1 MRRSDC
7 GMILSSSSILIAGD
21 NPQKLALIELGLRDA
36 GYQSLAVSN
45 GIAGIAAMAERVQPQ
60 AIVVQ
65 LDQSSSRIQEGVLQ
79 LCRATL
85 MPMVMFVDSSD
96 KALTQSAIEA
106 GVAAYIVDGLKKERV
121 KSIFEMAISRFDERS
136 RLLCELEEARIE
148 LEDRKVID
156 RAKGFLMQS
165 KGMSEEQAYGLMRK
179 TAMDQNLKV
188 RDIANNLILAA
199 DLLK

>member
-1 MRRSDC
+1 
-7 GMILSSSSILIAGD
+7 MISSCSSIFIAGD
-21 NPQKLALIELGLRDA
+21 SQQKLALIESGLRDA

-45 GIAGIAAMAERVQPQ
+45 GIAGIAAMAERVQPE
-60 AIVVQ
+60 AMVVQ
-65 LDQSSSRIQEGVLQ
+65 LDQSSSRIQESVLQ
-79 LCRATL
+79 LCRVSAK
-85 MPMVMFVDSSD
+85 PMVLFVDSSD

-106 GVAAYIVDGLKKERV
+106 GVAAYIVDGLKEERM
-121 KSIFEMAISRFDERS
+121 KSIFEMALSRFEERS
-136 RLLCELEEARIE
+136 RLLCKLEETRIE
-148 LEDRKVID
+148 LEDRKAID

-165 KGMSEEQAYGLMRK
+165 KGLSEEQAYGLMRK